1 MNSMGCPFRSS
12 GCDGEL
18 EPVECVDPDVL
29 AALELAAVAA
39 VCMPEL
45 AADEHEVALSHSA
58 FIADDRFRP
67 GLDRAAPRGEE

>member
-1 MNSMGCPFRSS
+1 
-12 GCDGEL
+12 
-18 EPVECVDPDVL
+18 
-29 AALELAAVAA
+29 
-39 VCMPEL
+39 MPEL